1 MVWKRNSIGDL
12 LLAIVPFLKGFVM
25 GEFITG
31 LVVCGP
37 LGKYVIG
44 IADIPHSPFDA
55 FVIWLI
61 FGLPVLALVTSV
73 WESVVLIV
81 IWLVCPMRLVL
92 RLTPNAILVLGIVA
106 AIFATLALTYQFQLG
121 AFAFPIG
128 SLAVVMAP
136 LLLLKRDT
144 DRE

>member
-12 LLAIVPFLKGFVM
+12 LLAIVPFLKGFAI

-61 FGLPVLALVTSV
+61 FGLPVLALVTGV

-92 RLTPNAILVLGIVA
+92 RLESKAIAALGIIA
-106 AIFATLALTYQFQLG
+106 AVFPTIALTYQFQLG

-128 SLAVVMAP
+128 SSVIVMAP
-136 LLLLKRDT
+136 LLFLKRDT